1 MEGLEKILYFAC
13 LFLYAAAAIAAF
25 SGFLAARR
33 YRVSYVLSIALLG
46 ALIGVRWYHAGH
58 PPIFG
63 TYEETLSASFAV
75 TLFSLFL
82 DREGRFAR
90 FTASFA
96 FFTLLYGSFFDS
108 SLKPLVISEQSLWV
122 EFHALFAWIA
132 YGFYALVF
140 AAAMGVLIK
149 KVTPRPTPLGV
160 SAPKGGGTLRL
171 RRTEDGSGGIK
182 KETVEAP
189 SASLPSASLR
199 TGRTGRAGLSD
210 WLMHKGLLYG
220 FIGQTVFFVIG
231 AYYSARLHGR
241 WWTWDTV
248 EYLFVASWLIYAVAM
263 HGRILSGWSDKR
275 TAAWVAA
282 GFAAL
287 LFLYWGLVY
296 FPHSTYHIFDIEF
309 KTHFP

>member
-1 MEGLEKILYFAC
+1 MEKILYFAC
-13 LFLYAAAAIAAF
+13 LSLYAVAAIAAF

-33 YRVSYVLSIALLG
+33 YRVFYVLAIALLG
-46 ALIGVRWYHAGH
+46 ALIGLRWYHAGH

-75 TLFSLFL
+75 MLFALIL
-82 DREGRFAR
+82 DREGNFAR
-90 FTASFA
+90 FTAALSFV
-96 FFTLLYGSFFDS
+96 TLLYGSLFDS

-122 EFHALFAWIA
+122 DFHALFAWIA
-132 YGFYALVF
+132 YGFHALVF
-140 AAAMGVLIK
+140 AAAMGILMK
-149 KVTPRPTPLGV
+149 KEETVDAPS
-160 SAPKGGGTLRL
+160 SA
-171 RRTEDGSGGIK
+171 SGG
-182 KETVEAP
+182 
-189 SASLPSASLR
+189 L
-199 TGRTGRAGLSD
+199 RAGASG
-210 WLMHKGLLYG
+210 WLMRKGLIYG

-231 AYYSARLHGR
+231 SYYSARLHGR

-287 LFLYWGLVY
+287 MLLYWGLVY
-296 FPHSTYHIFDIEF
+296 FPHSTYHIFDTEF
-309 KTHFP
+309 KIHFP

>member
-1 MEGLEKILYFAC
+1 MQGLEKILYFAC
-13 LFLYAAAAIAAF
+13 LSFYAVTAITAF
-25 SGFLAARR
+25 SGFLTVRR
-33 YRVSYVLSIALLG
+33 YRVFYVLAIALLG

-75 TLFSLFL
+75 TLFSLIL
-82 DREGRFAR
+82 DRGGRFAR

-140 AAAMGVLIK
+140 AAAIGALIK
-149 KVTPRPTPLGV
+149 K
-160 SAPKGGGTLRL
+160 
-171 RRTEDGSGGIK
+171 E
-182 KETVEAP
+182 ETVAAAAP
-189 SASLPSASLR
+189 SSSLPSSASSAPPKADGADGLR
-199 TGRTGRAGLSD
+199 TGREGLSD
-210 WLMHKGLLYG
+210 WLMRKGLVYG

-231 AYYSARLHGR
+231 SYYSGRLHGR
-241 WWTWDTV
+241 WWMWDTV
-248 EYLFVASWLIYAVAM
+248 EYLFIVSWLIYAVAM
-263 HGRILSGWSDKR
+263 HGRILSGWSAKR
-275 TAAWVAA
+275 TAAWIVA

-287 LFLYWGLVY
+287 LLLYWGLIY
-296 FPHSTYHIFDIEF
+296 FPHSTYHIFDTEF